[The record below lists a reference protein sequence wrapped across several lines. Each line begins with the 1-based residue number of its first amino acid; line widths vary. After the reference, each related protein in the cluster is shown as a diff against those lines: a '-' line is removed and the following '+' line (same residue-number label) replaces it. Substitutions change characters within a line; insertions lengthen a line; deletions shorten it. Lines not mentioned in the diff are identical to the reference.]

1 MGDRVAGATPCLILA
16 VVTSLSIGVHLC
28 FVSRMS
34 GGVHVPCFV
43 SYLTLL
49 ASVIADSASIYIGW
63 EKEHLSVRLMQG
75 MQVS

>member
-16 VVTSLSIGVHLC
+16 VVTSLSIGLHLC
-28 FVSRMS
+28 FISRMS

-49 ASVIADSASIYIGW
+49 ASVIADSASYTLGGR
-63 EKEHLSVRLMQG
+63 KST
-75 MQVS
+75 